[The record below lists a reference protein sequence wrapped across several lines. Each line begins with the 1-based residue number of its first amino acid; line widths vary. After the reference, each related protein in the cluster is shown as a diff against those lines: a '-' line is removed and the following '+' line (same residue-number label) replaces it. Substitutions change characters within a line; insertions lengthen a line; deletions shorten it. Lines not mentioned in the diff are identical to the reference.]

1 MRIAID
7 RAARPSVN
15 NLKGIPMNVA
25 NRLIVLILALLVLL
39 GGVLVLLVAAGA
51 VDPEEIPGD
60 LLLPQFE
67 NVAKSKGSDLG
78 TNIGI
83 ALALVFG
90 GLLLL
95 ILELRPLAAAPRMV
109 LVSGGEEGALR
120 IAYDSIRELAER
132 TGRGN
137 RSVRHLKCRVRVTS
151 SGLRILCLANLNM
164 GSDVPKVSSELQNS
178 IDDAVERLTGLPVV
192 DVAVRAKY
200 GGDGDLSLVAR

>member
-1 MRIAID
+1 
-7 RAARPSVN
+7 
-15 NLKGIPMNVA
+15 MNVA

-39 GGVLVLLVAAGA
+39 GGVLVLLIAADAVA
-51 VDPEEIPGD
+51 PEEIPGD
-60 LLLPQFE
+60 LLLSQFE
-67 NVAKSKGSDLG
+67 NVAKSEGSDLG

-83 ALALVFG
+83 AAALVLG

-95 ILELRPLAAAPRMV
+95 ISELRSLAAGPRMV
-109 LVSGGEEGALR
+109 LVSAGEGGVVR
-120 IAYDSIRELAER
+120 IAHESIRELAER